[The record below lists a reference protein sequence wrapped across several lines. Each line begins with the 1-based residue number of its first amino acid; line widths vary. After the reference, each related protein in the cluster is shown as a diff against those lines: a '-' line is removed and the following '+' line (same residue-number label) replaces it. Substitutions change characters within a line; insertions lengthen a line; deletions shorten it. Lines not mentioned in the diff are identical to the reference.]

1 MKSESGMQITRMD
14 PWRKQPAAPP
24 AAGPAIFVGRYE
36 LDVGVDTISE
46 ALFLSG
52 GPEQWGLWEV
62 EPRDNENW
70 VQLVASQATGGPQTL
85 ASDLGGWQVAA
96 GEGLC
101 DPHRAAM
108 ALFEALLQSRL
119 HYAGAVGPYV
129 AGLLSVAELEWV
141 VSTFQLKLQRNRDE
155 ALARELARTSPIL
168 EAAMACGDL
177 RPAGHN
183 PTAWMANC
191 PCGGQ
196 HWIMIS
202 TESNQFG
209 CGYCRRK
216 GGPEELRRFIE
227 DKGRGRRTP

>member
-52 GPEQWGLWEV
+52 GPEHW
-62 EPRDNENW
+62 
-70 VQLVASQATGGPQTL
+70 
-85 ASDLGGWQVAA
+85 
-96 GEGLC
+96 
-101 DPHRAAM
+101 AM
-108 ALFEALLQSRL
+108 VLFEALLQSRL